1 MFAFKSRPVRNW
13 KILESSEMRIVM
25 RRVTS
30 IKDITGNNSHLRKA
44 RQTVEMP
51 GQVVQFCGHVHR
63 YPLDARLLAIS
74 SIWRHDSFCDRITH
88 RTRLLDTSLDEPL
101 TTVMVTGNKMC
112 M

>member
-51 GQVVQFCGHVHR
+51 GQVVQFCVFMYTG
-63 YPLDARLLAIS
+63 
-74 SIWRHDSFCDRITH
+74 
-88 RTRLLDTSLDEPL
+88 TRLTLGCLQFHQSGAMI
-101 TTVMVTGNKMC
+101 VSATGSHIGLVFWTHLSMNH
-112 M
+112 